1 MGLSAYGVIVF
12 LFGLFALNAS
22 YRWSIYAQ
30 MVSCV
35 LACALAVVLPGGIG
49 IMPANLFLVFFA
61 IRAFNLGGGK
71 MLCESISIGKPGF
84 WLLCTCA
91 WGVFGA
97 IVLPRVLAGS
107 TLVFT
112 VFDRSADPNTEGL
125 LTPLRPVSGNLSQ
138 SFYCVSDLVVF
149 CCAYV
154 FMKCRGAYDA
164 LGKALL
170 ALTALDVLAA
180 VMDIGGHFA
189 GIDALS
195 FVKTA
200 QYAYNTNSELGG
212 LLRIEGTFSEASAY
226 AAFTLQLFAVCIN
239 LWLVGYRPKIS
250 GALAAATGMLLLIS
264 TSGSAYVGLSAY
276 LLVLIVSRPGRISA
290 SAGARKARMW
300 TFMIC
305 GGVLAA
311 LYIALFMPG
320 VVRAL
325 DSFVDATILAKANSA
340 SGVERAS
347 FNTQAFTNFLD
358 TYGIGVGLG
367 SIRVSSFVMVVLA
380 SLGVIGTTFYA
391 LFFLKTVMAPI
402 PREYPGTDRAVA
414 YAARHGLYAALI
426 VASVS
431 ASVFDLGVSFYVLA
445 AASGGLAVRARR
457 RAPAGVRRSPVVTLG
472 AQAGPAVRGAQAPD
486 GREAQ
491 RGFARQ
497 PVQRP
502 MSRPVPHPMQRRFPA
517 LPRGR

>member
-1 MGLSAYGVIVF
+1 MC

-22 YRWSIYAQ
+22 YRWSIYALV
-30 MVSCV
+30 VSCV
-35 LACALAVVLPGGIG
+35 LACAVAIVLPGGIG

-71 MLCESISIGKPGF
+71 MLSESISIGKPGF
-84 WLLCTCA
+84 WLFCTCA

-149 CCAYV
+149 CSAYV
-154 FMKCRGAYDA
+154 LMKCRGAYDV
-164 LGKALL
+164 LGKAVLV
-170 ALTALDVLAA
+170 LTALDVLAA
-180 VMDIGGHFA
+180 LMDIGGHFA
-189 GIDALS
+189 GVDALA

-200 QYAYNTNSELGG
+200 QYAYNTNLELGG
-212 LLRIEGTFSEASAY
+212 MLRIGGTFSEASAF
-226 AAFTLQLFAVCIN
+226 AFFTLQLFAVCIN
-239 LWLVGYRPKIS
+239 MWLVGYRPKVS

-264 TSGSAYVGLSAY
+264 TSGSAYVGLAAY
-276 LLVLIVSRPGRISA
+276 LLVLLASRPSRISA
-290 SAGARKARMW
+290 AAGARKARMW
-300 TFMIC
+300 TVMVC
-305 GGVLAA
+305 VGVLAA
-311 LYIALFMPG
+311 FYIALFMPG

-325 DSFVDATILAKANSA
+325 SDFVDATILAKVDSS
-340 SGVERAS
+340 SGVERSS
-347 FNTQAFTNFLD
+347 FNSQAFTNFLD
-358 TYGIGVGLG
+358 TYGMGVGIG

-380 SLGVIGTTFYA
+380 SLGVPGAVFYG
-391 LFFLKTVMAPI
+391 LFFVRTALTPI

-414 YAARHGLYAALI
+414 YAARHGVYAALI

-445 AASGGLAVRARR
+445 AAAGGLTVRARR
-457 RAPAGVRRSPVVTLG
+457 RARVVVRKGPVVVTTDAQPELAVG
-472 AQAGPAVRGAQAPD
+472 RAQARDGQERRASFVRQAMPRRIS
-486 GREAQ
+486 GR
-491 RGFARQ
+491 G
-497 PVQRP
+497 
-502 MSRPVPHPMQRRFPA
+502 
-517 LPRGR
+517 